1 MPEVFE
7 KLGIRF
13 QYPEN
18 WALDER
24 DALEGENSVAVY
36 SPGGSFWSIVV
47 YESELPPTDLVEA
60 ALTAMKE
67 EYDELDAEEVRET
80 VAGQKL
86 VGYDLNFYCL
96 DLTNTALIRG
106 IRRDGATYLIYCQ
119 ADDREFADL
128 EPVFRAITTSLLRE

>member
-1 MPEVFE
+1 MPGVFD

-47 YESELPPTDLVEA
+47 YDADLPLSDLVEA
-60 ALTAMKE
+60 ALTAMRE
-67 EYDELDAEEVRET
+67 EYDELDIEAVRET

-86 VGYDLNFYCL
+86 IGYDLNFYCL

-106 IRRDGATYLIYCQ
+106 VRGEGATYLIYCQ

-128 EPVFRAITTSLLRE
+128 EPVFRAITTSLLRD

>member
-1 MPEVFE
+1 MPAVYE

-18 WALDER
+18 WSLDEK

-36 SPGGSFWSIVV
+36 SPGGSFWSIVI
-47 YESELPPTDLVEA
+47 YDASLPPSELVDA
-60 ALTAMKE
+60 ALTAMKQ
-67 EYDELDAEEVRET
+67 EYDQLDAEPVRET
-80 VAGQKL
+80 LAEQKL

-106 IRRDGATYLIYCQ
+106 IRRGDATYLIYSQ

-128 EPVFRAITTSLLRE
+128 EQVFRAITASLLQD

>member
-1 MPEVFE
+1 MPAVYE

-18 WALDER
+18 WSLDEKDALD
-24 DALEGENSVAVY
+24 GENAVAVY
-36 SPGGSFWSIVV
+36 SPGGSFWSVV
-47 YESELPPTDLVEA
+47 IYDASLPPEELVEA
-60 ALTAMKE
+60 ALTAMRQ
-67 EYDELDAEEVRET
+67 EYDNLDAEQVREA

-106 IRRDGATYLIYCQ
+106 IRRGDATYLIYSQ

-128 EPVFRAITTSLLRE
+128 EQVFRAITASLLKD